1 MTCHSILAAA
11 ALVFAGV
18 VAGAAI
24 SYSGSAISQS
34 GTRTYIALGTHAS
47 GSNASQSNAW
57 FIDAN
62 DRSIILCVAGGGSNK
77 PSCTTTPLP

>member
-1 MTCHSILAAA
+1 MTRHSYLAAA
-11 ALVFAGV
+11 AFALAGL

-24 SYSGSAISQS
+24 SHSGDARSQS
-34 GTRTYIALGTHAS
+34 GTRTYIALGAHAS
-47 GSNASQSNAW
+47 GTASNAW

-62 DRSIILCVAGGGSNK
+62 DRAIILCSAGPAGK

>member
-1 MTCHSILAAA
+1 MTRHPYLAAA
-11 ALVFAGV
+11 ALAFSGI

-24 SYSGSAISQS
+24 SHSGNAVSQGS
-34 GTRTYIALGTHAS
+34 TRTYIALGAHAS
-47 GSNASQSNAW
+47 GTASNAW

-62 DRSIILCVAGGGSNK
+62 ERTVILCSAGAAGK